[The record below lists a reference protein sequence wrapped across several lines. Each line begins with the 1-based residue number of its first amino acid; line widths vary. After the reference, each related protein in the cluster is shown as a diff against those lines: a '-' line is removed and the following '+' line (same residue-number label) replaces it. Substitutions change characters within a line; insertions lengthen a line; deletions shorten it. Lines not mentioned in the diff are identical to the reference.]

1 MGMPSLG
8 VQGVSS
14 LFILFLLFSTGCTTP
29 TVLEK
34 EDSVEVEISLDQAID
49 VMKSYGSGET
59 VLPDAHIYY
68 LKGTGITANGTAEEW
83 SLGVRRENETF
94 FFVLNRWGNSKV
106 PWAGPL
112 PEEEIIIGHFLFP
125 DELFNDRPL
134 LIQDLTEGGTRRI
147 DELELR
153 SGVYTLTVRTDTGL
167 KEHRFYART
176 GIEL

>member
-1 MGMPSLG
+1 MPSSS
-8 VQGVSS
+8 VQWAT
-14 LFILFLLFSTGCTTP
+14 FLLVLVFLFSAGCTAP
-29 TVLEK
+29 AIPDK
-34 EDSVEVEISLDQAID
+34 KAPVEVEISLDQAID
-49 VMKSYGSGET
+49 VMKSYDSGET

-125 DELFNDRPL
+125 DELFKDRLL